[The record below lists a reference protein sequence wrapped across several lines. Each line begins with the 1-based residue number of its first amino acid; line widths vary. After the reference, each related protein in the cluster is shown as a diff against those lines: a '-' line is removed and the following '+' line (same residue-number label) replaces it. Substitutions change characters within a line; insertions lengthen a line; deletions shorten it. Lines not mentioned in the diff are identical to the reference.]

1 MREFALIKGL
11 MFLGLGSTWLWSP
24 LQLNKRCN
32 ACHSRCIALCRA
44 HVLLCRRFEAHSHR
58 LHAVSQR
65 PDQIGIVRYPILLLK
80 LARYAR
86 KLCLLLRAPAPAPS
100 LLTLK
105 LPLFPSAGQ
114 TGSWGEGRTPVH
126 GAGGAPRQAQV
137 STAVDPTAGMHSCR
151 QGHSCRSCP
160 QEPSANN
167 LHLGLPGGAAG
178 AMDVSYVRGV
188 CVVITSGGR
197 FGL

>member
-1 MREFALIKGL
+1 VSEEREREREEKSRWRKMREFALIKGL

-105 LPLFPSAGQ
+105 LLQGVNR
-114 TGSWGEGRTPVH
+114 WENEGP
-126 GAGGAPRQAQV
+126 
-137 STAVDPTAGMHSCR
+137 
-151 QGHSCRSCP
+151 
-160 QEPSANN
+160 
-167 LHLGLPGGAAG
+167 PG
-178 AMDVSYVRGV
+178 
-188 CVVITSGGR
+188 
-197 FGL
+197 